1 MEDGPDYDGP
11 DYDYADP
18 NQPDPRENTSNPQG
32 ENFGYDMQGNRVVL
46 RPGEK
51 IQGNYAYTQEG
62 RRWIG
67 PKELDPDY
75 VWDDASKKILAEL
88 TGLASGSIESEAE
101 KETKRMGGMLATGT
115 QAVAKSRR
123 GVAPG
128 AAFSEAA
135 QQTGMISNITRT
147 AAAGIKKDVMG
158 AAEQDRLSLIAS
170 KEAEKRG
177 ISLGYQQMV
186 QQAELAAK
194 SARAG
199 LFGSF
204 ISALGS
210 IGAAFLIGSDQRI
223 KTSIDPEA
231 GRVDLMDF
239 LNNLESA
246 TYAKHMY
253 GLVRN
258 ETGIMAQSAERSKV
272 GRQFVH
278 EVDGVKRLDPN
289 AALNPILGSLKL
301 LHERIGELETT
312 KPKKKKRSKK

>member
-1 MEDGPDYDGP
+1 MEETR
-11 DYDYADP
+11 DP
-18 NQPDPRENTSNPQG
+18 NQQQEPQPLG
-32 ENFGYDMQGNRVVL
+32 DKPKGAYTDEGGFWYARSSDGKL
-46 RPGEK
+46 HKLEPGE
-51 IQGNYAYTQEG
+51 YAQDDYIYGEGG

-67 PKELDPDY
+67 AEELDPDY
-75 VWDDASKKILAEL
+75 VWDDASKEILAEL
-88 TGLASGSIESEAE
+88 SGLESGRIESAAE
-101 KETKRMGGMLATGT
+101 KETKRMGAMLGTAT
-115 QAVAKSRR
+115 QAVGKSRR

-135 QQTGMISNITRT
+135 QQTGMIGNITRT
-147 AAAGIKKDVMG
+147 AAAGIKKDVM
-158 AAEQDRLSLIAS
+158 AAAGQEKLGLIAS

-177 ISLGYQQMV
+177 ISLGYKQMV

-194 SARAG
+194 QARAG

-204 ISALGS
+204 LSALGT
-210 IGAAFLIGSDQRI
+210 IAGAVILRSDQRI

-239 LNNLESA
+239 LDNLESA

-278 EVDGVKRLDPN
+278 EVDGIKQLDPN

-301 LHERIGELETT
+301 LHERIGELEST